1 MGFGI
6 ILLVRMVVVVV
17 GIHIGVNYV
26 VFFVFFGLFVC
37 WYLFHDV
44 LGVELSCCV

>member
-26 VFFVFFGLFVC
+26 VFFCFFLGCLFVGTSFMMS
-37 WYLFHDV
+37 WV
-44 LGVELSCCV
+44 LS